1 VAGSADRSVIV
12 GGARTPIG
20 KFSGG
25 LKDFTA
31 MDLGGIAIE
40 AALQRAGI
48 SGADVDYVI
57 MGQVLQAGQGQITAR
72 QAAVKGGIPMDVPA
86 LTINKVCLSGLSA
99 IAMADQLIR
108 AGEFDVVV
116 AGGMESMTQ
125 APFLL
130 PKARAGYRYGNAE
143 ILDATFH
150 DGLFDAFDKMAM
162 GEATETVN
170 DKFGFTREEQDEY
183 AAKSHE
189 LAAAAIKEGRFA
201 DEIVPV
207 PVPQRKGDPIL
218 ITEDEGVR
226 PGTTT
231 ESLGKLKPAFRK
243 DGTIT
248 AGNASQISDGAAAV
262 VVMSRAAAER
272 LGVTDRILAEVGAHG
287 VVAGPDNSLQLQ
299 PANAIRAAVAKSDV
313 ALEDLKAIEV
323 NEAFAAV
330 GLASQKDLGLSN
342 DVFNVNGGAIA
353 LGHPI
358 GASGA
363 RLALTVIHELK
374 RRGGGAGAAA
384 LCGGGGQ
391 GDALILHVPTA

>member
-1 VAGSADRSVIV
+1 VARSVIV

-20 KFSGG
+20 KLLGS

-31 MDLGGIAIE
+31 MDLGGIAIK
-40 AALQRAGI
+40 AALERAGI
-48 SGADVDYVI
+48 GGDQVDYVI

-72 QAAVKGGIPMDVPA
+72 QAAVKGGIPMTVPA

-108 AGEFDVVV
+108 AGEFEIVV
-116 AGGMESMTQ
+116 AGGMESMTR
-125 APFLL
+125 APYLL
-130 PKARAGYRYGNAE
+130 PKAREGYRYGNAVM
-143 ILDATFH
+143 LDTTFH
-150 DGLFDAFDKMAM
+150 DGLFDAFDHEAM
-162 GEATETVN
+162 GESTEKHN
-170 DKFGFTREEQDEY
+170 ARYDMTRLEQDEFS
-183 AAKSHE
+183 ARSHE

-201 DEIVPV
+201 AEITPV
-207 PVPQRKGDPIL
+207 GVPQRKGGPIMV
-218 ITEDEGVR
+218 TEDEGVR

-231 ESLGKLKPAFRK
+231 ESLGTLKPAFAA

-262 VVMSRAAAER
+262 IVMSAAKAAE
-272 LGVTDRILAEVGAHG
+272 LGCTVLAEIGSHG
-287 VVAGPDNSLQLQ
+287 VVAGPDNSLQSQ
-299 PANAIRAAVAKSDV
+299 PANAIKQALAKEGLAVG
-313 ALEDLKAIEV
+313 DLQLVEI

-330 GLASQKDLGLSN
+330 GVASTRELGVDPSI
-342 DVFNVNGGAIA
+342 VNVDGGAIA

-363 RLALTVIHELK
+363 RLALHLAYELK
-374 RRGGGAGAAA
+374 RRGGGVGAAA

-391 GDALILHVPTA
+391 GDALLLHVPA